1 MLFVQHEFALEV
13 LDCHVID
20 CSSQKG
26 ELAVRYRAG
35 PVPVWKHSAA
45 ILPARYFRCEK
56 SARRYGGCAADGCAV
71 NRRGNPKPRRRR

>member
-45 ILPARYFRCEK
+45 IRPVLDVR
-56 SARRYGGCAADGCAV
+56 S
-71 NRRGNPKPRRRR
+71 

>member
-35 PVPVWKHSAA
+35 PVPVCSFRSCLKVIDTFRSRPSA
-45 ILPARYFRCEK
+45 
-56 SARRYGGCAADGCAV
+56 SV
-71 NRRGNPKPRRRR
+71 NG

>member
-35 PVPVWKHSAA
+35 PVPGNLLKGSEAH
-45 ILPARYFRCEK
+45 
-56 SARRYGGCAADGCAV
+56 GCIRSTDME
-71 NRRGNPKPRRRR
+71 PRLIQRTC